1 MRFFFCD
8 VGDDGDDG
16 DDDDV
21 GDASG
26 VLVMVNCRK
35 PPTH

>member
-1 MRFFFCD
+1 MRFFFC
-8 VGDDGDDG
+8 DDG

>member
-8 VGDDGDDG
+8 DGDDG
-16 DDDDV
+16 DDDV